1 MLVVENVI
9 LTEAMVAGAAGA
21 VAELQL
27 GVVGVGSSAHSALV
41 AIAPLRLLFLLLADG
56 GLELNGLAGI
66 LVPDTETELCQQVRD
81 AVPEKDGVDQPDGQ
95 QIKQIPKP
103 ELENA
108 QDRQHH
114 IQHRQPL
121 GLDGENELNT
131 DHSGGVQGGEGQE

>member
-1 MLVVENVI
+1 MVENVI
-9 LTEAMVAGAAGA
+9 LTEAMVSGAAGA
-21 VAELQL
+21 VPELQL

-66 LVPDTETELCQQVRD
+66 LVPDTETELRQQVRD

-95 QIKQIPKP
+95 QIQQIPETKT
-103 ELENA
+103 EDV

-114 IQHRQPL
+114 IQHRQPF
-121 GLDGENELNT
+121 GLDRKNELDA